1 MVCIHEP
8 LTLGK
13 SDIEVDDCL
22 VSRVD
27 ELIQKQA
34 LIPIL
39 IKLATFMCQL
49 RDAYYFEYE
58 ITNHNLYVNRLYVNR
73 RMEVCLVN
81 QILPL
86 QYRLEY
92 GLIMSSIYE
101 EDQFEMNEVLLVK
114 KFIFLLV
121 ALATDDGVKEYADI
135 KSMLRQYVQK
145 RLPLPQNPVQCE
157 LLKLAINL
165 TYMLETPLERNQVC
179 LGFVLDKLHE
189 MDRACKRPGFGSPQ
203 GGVKYK
209 PMAPV

>member
-73 RMEVCLVN
+73 SMEVCLVN

-179 LGFVLDKLHE
+179 LGFVLDKLNE

>member
-1 MVCIHEP
+1 M
-8 LTLGK
+8 TLGK

-73 RMEVCLVN
+73 SMEVCLVN

-179 LGFVLDKLHE
+179 LGFVLDKLNE